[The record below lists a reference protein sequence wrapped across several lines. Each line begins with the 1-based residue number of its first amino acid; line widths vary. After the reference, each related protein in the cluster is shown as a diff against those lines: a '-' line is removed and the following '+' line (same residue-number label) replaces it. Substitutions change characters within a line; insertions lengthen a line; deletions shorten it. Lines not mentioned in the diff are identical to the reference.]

1 MRVLVDGK
9 EARELVP
16 GEQSLAQVYR
26 ELVGRLFLEG
36 RTVVAVVLDG
46 QAVTD
51 EELTKLL
58 DGERAPC
65 ETMEL
70 RTLDTVELSRETLTE
85 VLKHLERLRDGLQ
98 LTIDHLGRGERAMAL
113 AALRP
118 TLEVWLAIC
127 EAVQKVCVLVHVDLT
142 TKMDDRS
149 VGELQQSVIDTLGDV
164 QGAIEQ
170 EDWAAFAEVLAHK
183 LLPSVEPWEALVI
196 SLRDRL
202 ETDQKT

>member
-1 MRVLVDGK
+1 MKVVVDGT
-9 EARELVP
+9 EVREFVP
-16 GEQSLAQVYR
+16 GGQPLAQVYR

-46 QAVTD
+46 QAITD

-58 DGERAPC
+58 DAERAPG

-70 RTLDTVELSRETLTE
+70 RTLDTAELSRGTLTE
-85 VLKHLERLRDGLQ
+85 ILKHLERLRDGLK
-98 LTIDHLGRGERAMAL
+98 LTIDHLGRGKRAMAL
-113 AALRP
+113 GALRP

-127 EAVQKVCVLVHVDLT
+127 EAVQKVCVLAQVDLT
-142 TKMDDRS
+142 TKMDDTS

-164 QGAIEQ
+164 QCAIEQ
-170 EDWAAFAEVLAHK
+170 EDWAAFAELLEHE
-183 LLPSVEPWEALVI
+183 LLPSVDPWETLVI
-196 SLRDRL
+196 ALRHRL